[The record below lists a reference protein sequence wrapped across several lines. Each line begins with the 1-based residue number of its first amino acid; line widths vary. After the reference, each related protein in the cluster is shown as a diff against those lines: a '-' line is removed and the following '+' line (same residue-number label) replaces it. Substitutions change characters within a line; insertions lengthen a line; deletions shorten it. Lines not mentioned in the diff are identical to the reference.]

1 MAQRTPV
8 GGRYAQFFERNYGIF
23 SPEEQERIRAA
34 RVVLVGAGGIGG
46 IVAVALA
53 RSGLEHFVLYE
64 YDTYQP
70 ANMNRQIN
78 CYTDTL
84 GLNKAVSICESLVK
98 INPAVEVRL
107 CDRALRPDEIETA
120 VRQGDVVVPAAD
132 DWALSIVMLDTAKD
146 LGVPAILAYPV
157 GALARVSTFLPES
170 PYASECLVMPY
181 RMPYAELKAFMDAP
195 QNRQILQYYC
205 TEGAWTQAWFE
216 GWCAGELPHAQL
228 CTPVWV
234 TGALAAMEILK
245 LVSGKWPPVT
255 APRYWHVTPEGARLA
270 RFGLARRLLSR
281 TLRRPWSVSLLPAL
295 ARRPGLVRLFTRLI
309 R

>member
-1 MAQRTPV
+1 M
-8 GGRYAQFFERNYGIF
+8 YEEYFERNYGVF
-23 SPEEQERIRAA
+23 SQEEQARIRRA
-34 RVVLVGAGGIGG
+34 RVVIIGTGGIGG
-46 IVAVALA
+46 VVAVALA

-64 YDTYQP
+64 HDTYQP

-84 GLNKAVSICESLVK
+84 GVKKAVSIGESLVK
-98 INPAVEVRL
+98 INPEVEIDL

-120 VRQGDVVVPAAD
+120 IGQGDVICPAAD

-146 LGVPAILAYPV
+146 MGVPAILAYPV
-157 GALARVSTFLPES
+157 GALTRVSTFLPES

-181 RMPYAELKAFMDAP
+181 RMAYPELRDFMEDPA
-195 QNRQILQYYC
+195 NRQILLYYQ
-205 TEGAWTQAWFE
+205 TAGAWRQEWFE
-216 GWCAGELPHAQL
+216 GWCEGALPHAQL
-228 CTPVWV
+228 CTPVWI

-245 LVSGKWPPVT
+245 VVSGKWAPVV
-255 APRYWHVTPEGARLA
+255 APRYWHITPQGARIA

-281 TLRRPWSVSLLPAL
+281 STRRSWGQALLPAL
-295 ARRPGLVRLFTRLI
+295 ARRPRLVKMFTRLI